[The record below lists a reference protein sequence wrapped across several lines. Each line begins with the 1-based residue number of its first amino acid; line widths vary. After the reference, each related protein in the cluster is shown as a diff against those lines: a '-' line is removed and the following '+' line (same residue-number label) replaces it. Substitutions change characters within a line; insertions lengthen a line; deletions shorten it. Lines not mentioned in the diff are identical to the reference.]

1 MARNLHLRHLTWFG
15 HLGFITQTK
24 RPNNSENNLLYRA
37 QLAES
42 SSPKLNVHG
51 SKRPI
56 INEKETRVGSFF
68 KKNHKKLRVINYFFC
83 LGTSLRI
90 HLQRRLKNIQPIVC
104 QKCFLHFKIIIVLT
118 SVAYFCNN
126 FEDGI

>member
-68 KKNHKKLRVINYFFC
+68 KKTI
-83 LGTSLRI
+83 GSL
-90 HLQRRLKNIQPIVC
+90 
-104 QKCFLHFKIIIVLT
+104 
-118 SVAYFCNN
+118 
-126 FEDGI
+126 E